1 MGTRRSHTA
10 RTAHTARAAH
20 TALRALPMREVLA
33 LSLPAMAQGLL
44 VTVVFLTDRALLG
57 RYSGEGLGVMQVCGP
72 SVWTLFALLSALE
85 VGLMAVVGR
94 RVGAGDAAGAAEAA
108 RGVMVASLCIGAALA
123 ALASPLSSLVVW
135 VGGRAAPELAA
146 LSVSYALPLFVSAP
160 LKMLG
165 GAACAAMQAG
175 GDTRTPMWISLA
187 CGLLNL
193 VASWGLIYGVGP
205 LPALGVPGAA
215 WGSAAS
221 FALQGL
227 LATLCLARAHSAP
240 RVSIPDLTGALLA
253 LARPKGVRALLTAL
267 APAARVTRGALGERA
282 GYHVIYLLYAEI
294 ISTLG
299 VLAMSA
305 HQVALAVESIGFICA
320 DAFGVAAS
328 ALVAQ
333 RVGARDLNAAAAAA
347 WGATLLASGSMLAV
361 SALYWTTPERLV
373 ALVTHDP
380 EVAAAAVPCLLAAAV
395 AQPLM
400 AGSCALSGAL
410 RGAGDTLSPMVIMI
424 AGPLVFRLGAC
435 WLFGHALGWG
445 VFGVW
450 VGTTIDWGVRF
461 ALLAWAMS
469 RGRWRRCEV

>member
-1 MGTRRSHTA
+1 
-10 RTAHTARAAH
+10 
-20 TALRALPMREVLA
+20 MREVLA

-57 RYSGEGLGVMQVCGP
+57 RYSSDGLGVMQVCGP
-72 SVWTLFALLSALE
+72 SVWTLFSLLGALE

-94 RVGAGDAAGAAEAA
+94 RVGAGDAAGAAAAA
-108 RGVMVASLCIGAALA
+108 RAVCVSSLLIGAALA
-123 ALASPLSSLVVW
+123 LCARPLADLVVW

-146 LSVSYALPLFVSAP
+146 LSLSYALPLLWSAP
-160 LKMLG
+160 LKLLG

-187 CGLLNL
+187 CGLVNL
-193 VASWGLIYGVGP
+193 AASWGLIYGVGG
-205 LPALGVPGAA
+205 LPALGVEGAA
-215 WGSAAS
+215 WGSALS
-221 FALQGL
+221 FSLQGL
-227 LATLCLARAHSAP
+227 LAALLLARASRPP
-240 RVSIPDLTGALLA
+240 RVPL
-253 LARPKGVRALLTAL
+253 RALLGALWGLRGRRGAREELAAL
-267 APAARVTRGALGERA
+267 APAARVTRGALGERV
-282 GYHVIYLLYAEI
+282 GYHAIYLLYAEI
-294 ISTLG
+294 IATLG

-305 HQVALAVESIGFICA
+305 HQVALAVESVGFICA

-333 RVGARDLNAAAAAA
+333 RVGAGDLRAAAAAG
-347 WGATLLASGSMLAV
+347 WGATLLALSSMLAV
-361 SALYWTTPERLV
+361 SALYWSIPERLV
-373 ALVTHDP
+373 ALVTSDP
-380 EVAAAAVPCLLAAAV
+380 AVAAAAAPCLLAAAV

-410 RGAGDTLSPMVIMI
+410 RGAGDTLSPMVIMV
-424 AGPLVFRLGAC
+424 AGPLVFRVGAC

-450 VGTTIDWGVRF
+450 VGTTVDWGVRL
-461 ALLAWAMS
+461 ALLSWAFA